1 MSDNIAGYIDR
12 SIVKGQTYR
21 YAGASVPTTFVG
33 DINTITEDLLVKA
46 MYVENNGQ
54 STGDFPVAVGGRF
67 LMDTIKYGNN
77 TYLQIAYPLDSCIE
91 YARIY
96 SDGEWTKWATSNA
109 GDLAAQ
115 INELRTDVDTI
126 HTSENNNGLLDKL
139 TSDVRKLDSQTDP
152 KGRVTIVEQTV
163 NSMNNTF
170 TEKINN
176 KIKQVVISQNITMG
190 TSGEVNGKFQL
201 GTELAYPTNGVL
213 IGMRVNT
220 AQIAAINGTVY
231 MLCYASN
238 GTKPYINYQKGS
250 GVTFSNIPH
259 DFIFTFY
266 VQ

>member
-1 MSDNIAGYIDR
+1 MSENIAGYIDR

-67 LMDTIKYGNN
+67 LMDTIKYGND

-96 SDGEWTKWATSNA
+96 SNGSWTKWATSNA
-109 GDLAAQ
+109 GDIAEEVQ
-115 INELRTDVDTI
+115 KLRTDVNAI
-126 HTSENNNGLLDKL
+126 HTDENNNGLLDKL
-139 TSDVRKLDSQTDP
+139 TNDVRKLDSQTDP

-163 NSMNNTF
+163 NTINNTF

-201 GTELAYPTNGVL
+201 GTELVYPTNGVL

-231 MLCYASN
+231 MLCYAAN

-250 GVTFSNIPH
+250 GVTFSQIPH

-266 VQ
+266 IP